1 MGLGMSSARL
11 SWSVKELLANLT
23 GRLDAEE
30 RDLAPGSEL
39 VLERRE
45 RTDWSA
51 SSSAR
56 RSGRVASGGIT
67 VQVRT
72 LESLILSR
80 F

>member
-11 SWSVKELLANLT
+11 SWSVKELLVNLT

-30 RDLAPGSEL
+30 RDLVPGSEL
-39 VLERRE
+39 VLKRRE
-45 RTDWSA
+45 RTG
-51 SSSAR
+51 SSAG
-56 RSGRVASGGIT
+56 RSGWVAPGGIT

-72 LESLILSR
+72 FESLILSR